1 MNFISMSANKKICIW
16 THIKGIIIVTLIG
29 TSIAFLFSGSSA
41 LYWRYFFSSLLY
53 SFFIGSTLWIGNFS
67 IDPALDRIFRKNPL
81 SPGNKLIYSLLIMML
96 VSGSIIIL
104 VNWCWFGY
112 IQGIDFWES
121 FIHGGVKWIMI
132 IEIVVVVIIALIMY
146 TKEFFYS
153 WREAVTSEEEWKRE
167 KLALQYE
174 SLKNQVNPHFLF
186 NSLNTLSGLIDKD
199 AEKATRFVRQLADIY
214 RYVLEQKDRE
224 LVSLETEMQFVNTYI
239 SLMKIRFGEN
249 LFVHTD
255 TQDDNN
261 LKVIPLSVQMLV
273 ENAIKHNIISMDK
286 HLIINIKTEEGAYLT
301 VENNLQKKSS
311 ILQESSGEW
320 EKHGLMNIKSRYE
333 YLSHNKFE
341 VNGSTSEPFPE
352 ELNGSF
358 VVKVPLI
365 K

>member
-1 MNFISMSANKKICIW
+1 MSANKKFCIW
-16 THIKGIIIVTLIG
+16 THIKGIIIITLIG
-29 TSIAFLFSGSSA
+29 TSISLLFSGSSSINWS
-41 LYWRYFFSSLLY
+41 YIRFSLLY
-53 SFFIGSTLWIGNFS
+53 SLFIGSTLWIGNFS
-67 IDPALDRIFRKNPL
+67 ISPALDRIFRKNPL
-81 SPGNKLIYSLLIMML
+81 SPGGKLIYSLLIMML

-112 IQGIDFWES
+112 IQGIDFWKFVARGS
-121 FIHGGVKWIMI
+121 GLSIMI

-153 WREAVTSEEEWKRE
+153 WREAVTSEESLKRE

-199 AEKATRFVRQLADIY
+199 AGKATRFVRQLSDIY
-214 RYVLEQKDRE
+214 RYVLEQKNRE
-224 LVSLETEMQFVNTYI
+224 LVSLETEMQFVNNYI

-249 LFVHTD
+249 LIVNID
-255 TQDDNN
+255 TQDENN

-286 HLIINIKTEEGAYLT
+286 PLIINIKTEESAYLT

-311 ILQESSGEW
+311 ILQENSGEW

-341 VNGSTSEPFPE
+341 VNGSISEPFPE

>member
-1 MNFISMSANKKICIW
+1 MSANKKFCIW
-16 THIKGIIIVTLIG
+16 THIKGIIIITLIG
-29 TSIAFLFSGSSA
+29 TSISLLFSGSSPINWSY
-41 LYWRYFFSSLLY
+41 LRSSLLY
-53 SFFIGSTLWIGNFS
+53 SLFIGSTLWIGNFS
-67 IDPALDRIFRKNPL
+67 ISPALDRIFRKYPL
-81 SPGNKLIYSLLIMML
+81 SPGGKLIYSLLIMML
-96 VSGSIIIL
+96 VSCSIILL
-104 VNWCWFGY
+104 VNWCWFGS
-112 IQGIDFWES
+112 IQGIDFWKFVARGS
-121 FIHGGVKWIMI
+121 GMSIMI
-132 IEIVVVVIIALIMY
+132 IEIVVVVIIALVMY

-153 WREAVTSEEEWKRE
+153 WREAVTSEEELKRE
-167 KLALQYE
+167 KLVLQYE

-199 AEKATRFVRQLADIY
+199 AEKATRFVRQLSDIY

-224 LVSLETEMQFVNTYI
+224 LVSLETEMQFVNNYI
-239 SLMKIRFGEN
+239 SLMRIRFGEN
-249 LFVHTD
+249 LVVNTD
-255 TQDDNN
+255 TQDEYN

-286 HLIINIKTEEGAYLT
+286 PLIINIKTEESAYLT

-311 ILQESSGEW
+311 VLQENTGEW

-341 VNGSTSEPFPE
+341 VNGSIYEPFPE
-352 ELNGSF
+352 EYKGNF

>member
-1 MNFISMSANKKICIW
+1 MAEDNKFCIW
-16 THIKGIIIVTLIG
+16 KHVTGILIVTLIG
-29 TSIAFLFSGSSA
+29 TSISLLFSGSSSITWNHI
-41 LYWRYFFSSLLY
+41 YYSVLY
-53 SFFIGSTLWIGNFS
+53 SLFIGSTLWMGNFS
-67 IDPALDRIFRKNPL
+67 ISPALDRIFKKNPL
-81 SPGNKLIYSLLIMML
+81 SPGGKLIYSLLIMML
-96 VSGSIIIL
+96 VSGSIIL
-104 VNWCWFGY
+104 FVNWCWFGF
-112 IQGIDFWES
+112 IQGIDFWKFVARGS
-121 FIHGGVKWIMI
+121 GLSIMI

-146 TKEFFYS
+146 TKEFFFS
-153 WREAVTSEEEWKRE
+153 WRDAVTSEESLKRE

-199 AEKATRFVRQLADIY
+199 AGKATRFVRQLSDIY

-224 LVSLETEMQFVNTYI
+224 LVSLETEMQFVNNYI

-249 LFVHTD
+249 LVVNID

-286 HLIINIKTEEGAYLT
+286 PLIINIKTEESAYLT

-311 ILQESSGEW
+311 ILQEDSGEW

-341 VNGSTSEPFPE
+341 VNGSISEPFPE
-352 ELNGSF
+352 EYMGSF